1 MSTITK
7 SLQDL
12 LTEGEPWNA
21 EQPWDLRGIQ
31 SEQCLSYVAWNRST
45 REAIVVDPKD
55 TDLEAYRT
63 LSIGELKDYTWLAV
77 IDTHTHADHISCAAD
92 LASELKAP
100 LVMHEGAPSKRV
112 DLRVARTTRIP
123 SIASAI
129 ELLVTPGHTQDS
141 LTPVWGPFI
150 FGGDTVLFGDTGRD
164 DLPGGNAADH
174 FESIQLI
181 KKFATPQS
189 ILLPGHDHKGG
200 RASTWATQLKVNSSL
215 TQPRDQFIQES
226 EAFDAPAPEL
236 LKKSLKE
243 NFK

>member
-7 SLQDL
+7 TLQEL
-12 LTEGEPWNA
+12 LTPGEAWNA
-21 EQPWDLRGIQ
+21 DQPWDLRSIQ

-45 REAIVVDPKD
+45 HEALVVDPKD
-55 TDLEAYRT
+55 TDLEAYRS
-63 LSIGELKDYTWLAV
+63 LAKNELKGYIWLAV

-92 LASELKAP
+92 LASELGAP
-100 LVMHEGAPSKRV
+100 LVMHAGAPSKRV
-112 DLRVARTTRIP
+112 DLRVSRTTRIP
-123 SIASAI
+123 SIASPV
-129 ELLVTPGHTQDS
+129 ELLITPGHTQDS
-141 LTPVWGPFI
+141 LTPIWGPFL

-164 DLPGGNAADH
+164 DLPGGSASDH

-215 TQPRDQFIQES
+215 TQPREQFIQEA
-226 EAFDAPAPEL
+226 EAFDAPAPAL